1 MILRAPAIVVLSST
15 DSLLERT
22 REVIEPRGFSAAET
36 TLTTVRHDLTQYRP
50 AVLFIDHSLYEFDPS
65 GFDALVRE
73 TNTKLAI
80 VNSTKDADSLL
91 QRLINPANPSGLY
104 TAASNDPS
112 AALLEADT
120 KKYDSK
126 TVHSQLEKMRQLG
139 EADTLKLDRDTVQ
152 AQVRAFH
159 EQQTGFE
166 TVRYDRKAMAD
177 QIERLQADEIREAH
191 TFARVEARAGDEP
204 EKC

>member
-1 MILRAPAIVVLSST
+1 MILRAPAVVVLSST
-15 DSLLERT
+15 NALLERA
-22 REVIEPRGFSAAET
+22 RAVLEPRGFSAAET
-36 TLTTVRHDLTQYRP
+36 TLTRVRQDLTQYRP
-50 AVLFIDHSLYEFDPS
+50 AVLFIDYSLYDFDPP

-80 VNSTKDADSLL
+80 VNNTRDADSLL
-91 QRLINPANPSGLY
+91 QRLINPANQSGLY
-104 TAASNDPS
+104 AAASNYPS

-126 TVHSQLEKMRQLG
+126 TVRSQLEKMREVG
-139 EADTLKLDRDTVQ
+139 EADTLKLDRATVQ

-166 TVRYDRKAMAD
+166 TVRDDRKAMAE
-177 QIERLQADEIREAH
+177 QIKRVREDEVREAYA
-191 TFARVEARAGDEP
+191 FARVDAEADDEE
-204 EKC
+204 EKR